1 MLDPYLL
8 AKYFF
13 NENSEVLHSAF
24 SLLTYAYK
32 HTPNFEGINKI
43 ILPFYKANY
52 NYLKSIRSIEIGM
65 LEAIW
70 LILLGYAGI
79 NCKEQKAFMKIIT
92 ERIY

>member
-1 MLDPYLL
+1 MNPYLL

-13 NENSEVLHSAF
+13 DENSEVLHSAF

-32 HTPNFEGINKI
+32 NTPNFEGINKI
-43 ILPFYKANY
+43 ILPFYKYNS
-52 NYLKSIRSIEIGM
+52 NYLKSIRSTEIGM

-70 LILLGYAGI
+70 IILLGYAGI
-79 NCKEQKAFMKIIT
+79 NCKESKVSMKVIT